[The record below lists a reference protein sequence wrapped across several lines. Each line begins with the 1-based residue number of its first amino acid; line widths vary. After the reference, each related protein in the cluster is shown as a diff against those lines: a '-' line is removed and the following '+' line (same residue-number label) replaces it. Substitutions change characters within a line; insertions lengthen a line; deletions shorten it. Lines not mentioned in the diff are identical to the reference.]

1 MANDRSSRVPE
12 ASPEALAVQQQAVFS
27 AMTEMIVL
35 HQVIFDQEGKP
46 VDYRITDC
54 NSAFSKIT
62 GISRDAAIGRLAS
75 EVYQVRPAPYLEVYS
90 ETGMTG
96 TPTQFETYFP
106 PMDKYFMISVVS
118 HAPNCFATITTDITD
133 IKRLQLQVEGKNRE
147 LEQIVYIASHDLR
160 SPLVNVDGYSRE
172 LAFALDDLETILG
185 EDTPRTDQA
194 VSKIR
199 GTVLEMR
206 EALRYIRNSTAQ
218 MDALLKGLLKL
229 SRSGRAALTLA
240 PLDMNALME
249 KVLASFAWQIKE
261 AGVRVTVNTL
271 PPCKADGVQ
280 LTEVFSNLISNAIKY
295 FSPARPGSITIS
307 GISENGRST
316 YIVEDNGIG
325 IAKHHQ
331 ANIFEMFHR
340 LDPAATPGDG
350 MGLTLVRQILTRL
363 DGNIRVE
370 SEPDKGSRFYVEL
383 PAAILKQKE

>member
-1 MANDRSSRVPE
+1 
-12 ASPEALAVQQQAVFS
+12 
-27 AMTEMIVL
+27 
-35 HQVIFDQEGKP
+35 
-46 VDYRITDC
+46 
-54 NSAFSKIT
+54 
-62 GISRDAAIGRLAS
+62 
-75 EVYQVRPAPYLEVYS
+75 
-90 ETGMTG
+90 
-96 TPTQFETYFP
+96 
-106 PMDKYFMISVVS
+106 
-118 HAPNCFATITTDITD
+118 
-133 IKRLQLQVEGKNRE
+133 
-147 LEQIVYIASHDLR
+147 
-160 SPLVNVDGYSRE
+160 
-172 LAFALDDLETILG
+172 
-185 EDTPRTDQA
+185 
-194 VSKIR
+194 
-199 GTVLEMR
+199 
-206 EALRYIRNSTAQ
+206 
-218 MDALLKGLLKL
+218 
-229 SRSGRAALTLA
+229 
-240 PLDMNALME
+240 MNTLME

-295 FSPARPGSITIS
+295 ISPARPGSITIS